1 VISKYIFVSIIMLFG
16 MQVRA
21 NESTLCLPHEE
32 VYFSCPI
39 DKKIMSVCA
48 AGNISPDNGYVK
60 YRFGKMGEI
69 EIEFPKKSFTPR
81 KWFSISDIAGGNL
94 NIRHL
99 KFASG
104 QYQYVLYQGSVSGIY
119 VKKGGKLIWNYVC
132 SPGVYQVISPR
143 AFRGIETVAPIS
155 GIDD

>member
-21 NESTLCLPHEE
+21 DESTLCLPHEE

-48 AGNISPDNGYVK
+48 AGNVSPDNGYV
-60 YRFGKMGEI
+60 
-69 EIEFPKKSFTPR
+69 
-81 KWFSISDIAGGNL
+81 SDIAGGNL

-104 QYQYVLYQGSVSGIY
+104 QYQYVLYRGSVSGIY
-119 VKKGGKLIWNYVC
+119 VKKGGKLISNYVC
-132 SPGVYQVISPR
+132 SPGVYQVLVLELLG
-143 AFRGIETVAPIS
+143 A
-155 GIDD
+155 